1 MRKALALMGASTIPV
16 ARDERPTPHL
26 YGRLL
31 RFPRIQ
37 SFAIHSLQE
46 SPKLRKEQ

>member
-1 MRKALALMGASTIPV
+1 MRKALALMGASTV
-16 ARDERPTPHL
+16 SGVRDERPTPHL

-37 SFAIHSLQE
+37 SFAIDSLQE
-46 SPKLRKEQ
+46 SPKLHKEQ